1 MANSNKKDNSNKKNK
16 RDNSLLVKKYKNEP
30 KVQVIGS
37 KLYKK
42 HLGSVYTFTFN
53 DFPVSIKFDGTAQ
66 EFPQTIAGV
75 INRKLNEIS
84 ESNSAKEVNKE
95 LYT

>member
-1 MANSNKKDNSNKKNK
+1 MDDNKKNK
-16 RDNSLLVKKYKNEP
+16 RDNSLLIKKYNNEP
-30 KVQVIGS
+30 KVEVIGS

-42 HLGSVYTFTFN
+42 HLGSVYTFTYN
-53 DFPVSIKFDGTAQ
+53 GFPVSIKFDGTAQ
-66 EFPQTIAGV
+66 KFPKTIAGV

-84 ESNSAKEVNKE
+84 EANAPKEINKE

>member
-1 MANSNKKDNSNKKNK
+1 VDNGKKNK
-16 RDNSLLVKKYKNEP
+16 RDNSLLIKKYKNEP
-30 KVQVIGS
+30 KVEVIGS

-42 HLGSVYTFTFN
+42 HLGSVYTFTYN
-53 DFPVSIKFDGTAQ
+53 GFPVSIKFDGTPQ
-66 EFPQTIAGV
+66 EFPQTIAKV

-84 ESNSAKEVNKE
+84 EANSPKEVNQE